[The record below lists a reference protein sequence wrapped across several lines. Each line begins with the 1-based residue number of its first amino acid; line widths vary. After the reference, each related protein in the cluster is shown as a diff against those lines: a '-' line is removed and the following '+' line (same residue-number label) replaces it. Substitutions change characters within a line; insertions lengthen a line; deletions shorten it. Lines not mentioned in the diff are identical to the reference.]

1 MEDNNEVFPEDEII
15 TIPESDYGE
24 DLIVEQKPKKS
35 MAQEI
40 FDWVEVMAFS
50 LACILIIFTYLGRL
64 AVVDGS
70 SMRNTLTDGETLL
83 ISKALYE
90 PEQGDIIVFQIPDGK
105 GTLGQPLIKRII
117 ATEGQTVYIDC
128 QEWKTYVYNDAD
140 MPIEK
145 VLETV
150 TPFET
155 MYEVDINYE
164 DTAMKAGYGIEYPYT
179 VPEGKLFVMGDNR
192 NASSDSRIP
201 DVGPVDERY
210 ILGKAYYRLLP
221 FDKIGEV
228 H

>member
-24 DLIVEQKPKKS
+24 DLIVEQKTKKS

-90 PEQGDIIVFQIPDGK
+90 PEQGDV
-105 GTLGQPLIKRII
+105 
-117 ATEGQTVYIDC
+117 
-128 QEWKTYVYNDAD
+128 
-140 MPIEK
+140 
-145 VLETV
+145 
-150 TPFET
+150 
-155 MYEVDINYE
+155 
-164 DTAMKAGYGIEYPYT
+164 
-179 VPEGKLFVMGDNR
+179 
-192 NASSDSRIP
+192 
-201 DVGPVDERY
+201 
-210 ILGKAYYRLLP
+210 
-221 FDKIGEV
+221 
-228 H
+228 